1 MFKYIFVA
9 SNLSQ
14 SLRFLIFLENG
25 ILESLLAAEVI
36 FLIFVVCKVIF
47 LDFKCQK
54 PVQFNNFGRDSKLK
68 KGAYCVFLTA
78 YFFES

>member
-25 ILESLLAAEVI
+25 ILESLLAPEVI

-54 PVQFNNFGRDSKLK
+54 PVQFNNFGRDSKLE
-68 KGAYCVFLTA
+68 KGAY
-78 YFFES
+78 